1 MKPGWRLAG
10 LGLGFMLLFGGLT
23 LRLWSLQIA
32 EGQVFEETAASQQIR
47 VVSTP
52 APRGEIVDSKLRVL
66 AGTRVALGVIVDRQ
80 LLPEERL
87 DEVVGRLAAL
97 LELSTAEVRELIDS
111 APPGGRAVVAPE
123 ATTADALFIV
133 EHAEDFPGIFVE
145 DQPLRVYPA
154 GDDAAHVV
162 GYIGRPDESDLAVAG
177 IDPTDVVGKFGVEGT
192 YDQWLRGTAGFIKYR
207 VGAAGDVLALLGVQP
222 PAPGG
227 TTVLTLD
234 LDVQQV
240 LEESLRQG
248 MVLAKSEG
256 EQATRAAGVVLD
268 VTDGSVVAMA
278 SVPSFEPQ
286 AFVGGLTQNEWDA
299 LSDLGAFNNFV
310 IQGIYPPGST
320 FKVVAYAMAMEE
332 GIYPQELARHDDAY
346 FCTGRIEFQFND
358 GSQQVYHDW
367 LAGGH
372 GDVDL
377 HGALQ
382 ASCDDYFWE
391 VALRVWRGEFDEDLI
406 QQWARQLGFDAVT
419 GVDLPFEQRGLIPD
433 RDWFERTQH
442 ETPGR
447 VREGPWVGGDVMNV
461 VIGQGEVVVTP
472 LQLANA
478 YAALANGGTLW
489 QPHVVDR
496 VIDQNGNVLFINEP
510 QVIRELTLDPATVA
524 LFRQDLKLVVNGRSG
539 TARSAFKGFGES
551 RDEVGGKTGTAEIV
565 KGATRAEDI
574 DTALFVGV
582 VPVDNP
588 KYVVAV
594 VIERG
599 GSGGRIAAPTARRVL
614 QYLMGEDLTDV
625 APGADTD

>member
-1 MKPGWRLAG
+1 
-10 LGLGFMLLFGGLT
+10 
-23 LRLWSLQIA
+23 
-32 EGQVFEETAASQQIR
+32 
-47 VVSTP
+47 
-52 APRGEIVDSKLRVL
+52 
-66 AGTRVALGVIVDRQ
+66 
-80 LLPEERL
+80 
-87 DEVVGRLAAL
+87 
-97 LELSTAEVRELIDS
+97 
-111 APPGGRAVVAPE
+111 
-123 ATTADALFIV
+123 
-133 EHAEDFPGIFVE
+133 
-145 DQPLRVYPA
+145 
-154 GDDAAHVV
+154 
-162 GYIGRPDESDLAVAG
+162 
-177 IDPTDVVGKFGVEGT
+177 
-192 YDQWLRGTAGFIKYR
+192 
-207 VGAAGDVLALLGVQP
+207 
-222 PAPGG
+222 
-227 TTVLTLD
+227 
-234 LDVQQV
+234 
-240 LEESLRQG
+240 
-248 MVLAKSEG
+248 
-256 EQATRAAGVVLD
+256 
-268 VTDGSVVAMA
+268 
-278 SVPSFEPQ
+278 
-286 AFVGGLTQNEWDA
+286 
-299 LSDLGAFNNFV
+299 
-310 IQGIYPPGST
+310 
-320 FKVVAYAMAMEE
+320 
-332 GIYPQELARHDDAY
+332 
-346 FCTGRIEFQFND
+346 
-358 GSQQVYHDW
+358 
-367 LAGGH
+367 
-372 GDVDL
+372 
-377 HGALQ
+377 
-382 ASCDDYFWE
+382 
-391 VALRVWRGEFDEDLI
+391 WRGEFDEDLI